1 MADSVKPDLRPAR
14 PGDAF
19 MIQGA
24 GFCAVQHVV
33 DDKVLFS
40 TEGGRSSGWVSAKLA
55 AAAVD
60 AFSRAQPS

>member
-1 MADSVKPDLRPAR
+1 MSDDLRPAR

-33 DDKVLFS
+33 GDKVLFS
-40 TEGGRSSGWVSAKLA
+40 TVGGRASGWVPAELA
-55 AAAVD
+55 AAAVA
-60 AFSRAQPS
+60 AFSRARPS